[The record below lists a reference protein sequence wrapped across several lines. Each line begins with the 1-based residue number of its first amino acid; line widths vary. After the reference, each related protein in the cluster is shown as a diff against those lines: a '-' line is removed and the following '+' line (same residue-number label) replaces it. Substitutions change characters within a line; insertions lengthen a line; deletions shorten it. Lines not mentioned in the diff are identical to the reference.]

1 MGQIDGDF
9 TDAAARA
16 GAPPRLRVVL
26 VEDHT
31 ILRQGLRALLEMDP
45 RVQIVG
51 EAGTVAEALTAINT
65 LKPSVVITDIG
76 LPGLTG
82 IDLIAALKEQ
92 RCEIPILVLTAL
104 QSEVCLH
111 TALRAGARGFILKDC
126 SHAELIEGLFAVS
139 AGQKFLCAALSRG
152 ILRDL
157 AADMND
163 DRDTAPMSL
172 ITRREREVLTRIAM
186 GQSNKDTARDLC
198 LSVKTVAK
206 HRSNLMRKLKL
217 HNSAAVTMFA
227 LRHGLVDGAGNMYP
241 LSAARP

>member
-1 MGQIDGDF
+1 
-9 TDAAARA
+9 
-16 GAPPRLRVVL
+16 
-26 VEDHT
+26 
-31 ILRQGLRALLEMDP
+31 
-45 RVQIVG
+45 
-51 EAGTVAEALTAINT
+51 
-65 LKPSVVITDIG
+65 
-76 LPGLTG
+76 
-82 IDLIAALKEQ
+82 
-92 RCEIPILVLTAL
+92 
-104 QSEVCLH
+104 
-111 TALRAGARGFILKDC
+111 
-126 SHAELIEGLFAVS
+126 LIEGLFAVS

-227 LRHGLVDGAGNMYP
+227 LRHGLVDGGESRAP
-241 LSAARP
+241 LSAAHP